1 MKKFSDVFKSIR
13 FAKLDP
19 SHDKPHKGGSQDDE
33 EHYTVGEK
41 EWEQQV
47 KHVKKRAMQEE
58 KKDK

>member
-19 SHDKPHKGGSQDDE
+19 QHEKSHKGGSQDDE

-41 EWEQQV
+41 EWEQHP
-47 KHVKKRAMQEE
+47 KTFS
-58 KKDK
+58 